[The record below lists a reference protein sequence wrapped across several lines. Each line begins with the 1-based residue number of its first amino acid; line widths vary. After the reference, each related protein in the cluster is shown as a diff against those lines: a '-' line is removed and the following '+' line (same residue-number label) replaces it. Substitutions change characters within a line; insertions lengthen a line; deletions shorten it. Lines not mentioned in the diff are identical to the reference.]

1 MEPKEFPVRFLEY
14 FAYLSP
20 YFEHH
25 LFCMAGQGS
34 ESSVDCGE
42 QGVSTVPAPSPGGED
57 GALEDAGG

>member
-25 LFCMAGQGS
+25 LFCMAG
-34 ESSVDCGE
+34 
-42 QGVSTVPAPSPGGED
+42 
-57 GALEDAGG
+57 